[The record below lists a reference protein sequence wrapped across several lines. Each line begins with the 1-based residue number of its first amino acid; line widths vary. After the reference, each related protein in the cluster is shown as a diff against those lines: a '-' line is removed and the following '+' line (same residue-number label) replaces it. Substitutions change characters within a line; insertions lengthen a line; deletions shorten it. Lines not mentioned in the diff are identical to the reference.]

1 MKKVITILS
10 FAFLALSAVAQGDYN
25 DLLELLVD
33 EEYEK
38 LLYKAEKYTLSDK
51 TKKDALPYVYMSMAY
66 YEISKR
72 DEFAEKYPKAFKE
85 SLKYAAKFRS
95 KDKEDMYYAEYTEF
109 MDQLREGALQEAF
122 PAMDQEKYTGAKLY
136 YKYLVKLDENDPGAW
151 LLQGF
156 TEYMLRSKKEAEN
169 SFAEA
174 ERIIDEGGCGRL
186 TEVQMGIFKNSLI
199 LMCEGLVQAGESS
212 LARKW
217 MEKGLEFFK
226 EDNEYLVTY
235 DEIVG

>member
-85 SLKYAAKFRS
+85 SLK
-95 KDKEDMYYAEYTEF
+95 
-109 MDQLREGALQEAF
+109 
-122 PAMDQEKYTGAKLY
+122 
-136 YKYLVKLDENDPGAW
+136 
-151 LLQGF
+151 
-156 TEYMLRSKKEAEN
+156 
-169 SFAEA
+169 
-174 ERIIDEGGCGRL
+174 
-186 TEVQMGIFKNSLI
+186 
-199 LMCEGLVQAGESS
+199 
-212 LARKW
+212 
-217 MEKGLEFFK
+217 
-226 EDNEYLVTY
+226 
-235 DEIVG
+235 